1 MYVNS
6 GLLEHELPECGVGNG
21 TLILTQ
27 FGFKPA
33 DVVRAD
39 YVLSSP
45 QVAGESEVSAV
56 VSSAMLASDDVLNVI
71 GKERLRILR
80 QATVFA
86 AITSP
91 FEDSLPEPLVH
102 QVA

>member
-1 MYVNS
+1 MSIPVFSNTNS
-6 GLLEHELPECGVGNG
+6 PNVESEMGPLFSLNSVSNRRMLS
-21 TLILTQ
+21 
-27 FGFKPA
+27 
-33 DVVRAD
+33 VRAD

-91 FEDSLPEPLVH
+91 FADSLPEPLVH
-102 QVA
+102 QAA